1 MSPPDYLANLIPYQK
16 HHMMTGVAS
25 IALAQ
30 HYIYTSTSTTSNLTY
45 FLFGNTPIYPQ
56 N

>member
-1 MSPPDYLANLIPYQK
+1 
-16 HHMMTGVAS
+16 MMTGVAS

-45 FLFGNTPIYPQ
+45 FLFGNTPIYLSIALASTSSALYLHLH
-56 N
+56 